1 LGKGCGKSLKKKKMK
16 NKDNAYV
23 MIGNL
28 HVSLDDVKV
37 LNISE
42 GLFGEDVVT
51 FEYEGQKRESSIYR
65 RP

>member
-1 LGKGCGKSLKKKKMK
+1 MK

-42 GLFGEDVVT
+42 GLFGEDVMT

>member
-1 LGKGCGKSLKKKKMK
+1 
-16 NKDNAYV
+16 

>member
-1 LGKGCGKSLKKKKMK
+1 MSKEE
-16 NKDNAYV
+16 NAYV

-37 LNISE
+37 LDISE
-42 GLFGEDVVT
+42 GLFGEDVAT
-51 FEYEGQKRESSIYR
+51 FLYEGKPHTSSIYR